1 MKRDGTGKFVS
12 NWNSE
17 TKQRVSVS
25 LTNRA
30 WRSLDKEAHR
40 RGISRSEVIERFA
53 RTLEGEQLFCAQE
66 TERKV
71 ATILESI
78 TDAFV
83 AFDRDWRYTYVNRA
97 AAKILHKTPEELL
110 GKHVWNEVFPE
121 LVGGIADRE
130 LHRAVAQQVPV
141 SWEEFGEPIQC
152 WLEANAYPSP
162 TGVAVYFRDVTDR
175 KQAEAERERLLHEL
189 EIERARFEAVL
200 RQMPAG
206 VMIADAASN
215 KLVLA
220 NEQTKQI
227 VGYGYEQLLELEDYA
242 PLIPSEIFHLD
253 GQLYSPNEYPLVRSL
268 KTGEVVTN
276 EEIEI
281 HRNDGSCIFINL
293 NSAPILDNQGQIVA
307 AVVVFQ
313 DVSERKRVEQALR
326 ESESQLRGLFDA
338 NLIGIIIGDF
348 QGNILEVNDAWLATL
363 GYTRE
368 EVLSPEVNFLEITP
382 PEFRHLDEQ
391 AMAQM
396 KQVGRHAPFE
406 KEYIRKDGTRVPVLI
421 GTAYLGGPNNLGV
434 GFLIDLTERKRLES
448 ALQQREQQF
457 KMVAENAPDIISR
470 IDAEFRHL
478 YVSPSVELATGIPS
492 EQFVGKTNAE
502 LGMPEDIYRVWH
514 DSLQQV
520 FETGS
525 EQTIE
530 FKFPTSYGSR
540 WYQSRIVPE
549 FASDGSVETVLG
561 ITRDVTDYKQV
572 EQALRESEERLRLA
586 LTAAQMVVWDMD
598 LQSNRVVCSANALD
612 VWGFHEGTGEEFV
625 ALIHPDDRQQVLQA
639 TAGAIGGE
647 QPYAPEYRVISPD
660 GVVRWLKSQGQVYLD
675 ETGRRV
681 RMIGVSVDITE
692 RKQIEAERD
701 RLLKREQAARLEAEN
716 ERQRLHDILM
726 QLPAMIGIVKGSD
739 LVYEF
744 ANPTYLEG
752 TGRTPEIIGKSIRDV
767 FPELEGQIYFDV
779 IERVYQTGETF
790 SVNESPTYWDRNG
803 DGVLE
808 EAFFHCIFAAW
819 RDAEGTIQGVLIYN
833 IEVTAQVRARQ
844 QIEQLLENLQQKEEI
859 QRFLIELNDAIRA
872 IQDPKEIMWKVVCAT
887 GQHFQVTRCTYGE
900 IDSTQ
905 EYVIVDRDYC
915 NGVISVVGSHHMD
928 SFGRELIAELKQGKT
943 IVVDDVDRDPR
954 TAGSGAATFDAIQT
968 KSLLCV
974 PLVKEGRFV
983 ALLVLHHVSGRHWT
997 EEDVV
1002 LMERIAQK
1010 TWLAVERARAE
1021 EKLRESEAHLQLAL
1035 KVGRMGTWDSDMQT
1049 DALLWS
1055 EGHFT
1060 VLGLQPNECE
1070 PSYEVWASR
1079 VHPDDLAQADAKY
1092 QQAIADHKEFHHE
1105 YRLRWSDG
1113 SIHWVEARGQFTYD
1127 SQGNP
1132 KHSIG
1137 VVIDITE
1144 RKQAEEALRQALQK
1158 LNFHVENSPMAV
1170 VEWDRDFRVIRWS
1183 AGAERILGWK
1193 AEEILG
1199 KSLTEI
1205 PFVFEED
1212 LEAVAEVCQRLVSGE
1227 EPHIFSYNRNYTKDR
1242 NVVHCEWYNSS
1253 LRDESGRMI
1262 SVLSLVLNVTERKQ
1276 AEQEREQ
1283 LLERERFARSEAEV
1297 AQDQLET
1304 IFETSPIGLALLD
1317 AQQRFIAIN
1326 EALAEINGL
1335 TREQHLGYSI
1345 PDLFGQS
1352 DPKLVEVFHQI
1363 YATGNPFI
1371 SPNFAVNVP
1380 GRSDRRPGY
1389 YNVYYLP
1396 TVNSNGQVEGIL
1408 VYVVDV
1414 TERVQLECAQRF
1426 LSEASA
1432 VLASSLDYQTTLE
1445 RVAQLTVPEL
1455 ADWCT
1460 VHMIEEDGAIEQIAV
1475 AHIDPAKL
1483 EWAYQIRDK
1492 YPLNPDDPRAAAYT
1506 LRTGQPDLVPE
1517 IPDELL
1523 VQAARDSEH
1532 LEILRQVGFRSVMTV
1547 PLRTQAR
1554 ILGVISF
1561 VSAESGR
1568 RYTSADLQL
1577 AEELARR
1584 ASLAIDNAQLYRLA
1598 QRDRAKAEAANR
1610 IKDEFLAVLSHELR
1624 SPLNP
1629 ILGWTKLLRTGRL
1642 NATKS
1647 EQALETIERNA
1658 KLQAQLIEDLLD
1670 VSRILQGKMTLN
1682 VAPVNLAAMIEAALE
1697 TVRLAAEAKHIQIQ
1711 TTFNPISGTV
1721 SGDTNRLQQVVWNLL
1736 SNAVKFTPSGGRIE
1750 VGLEQVGTYAQIQ
1763 VTDTGKGISP
1773 DFLPYV
1779 FDYFRQEDGTTT
1791 RKFGGLGLGLAIV
1804 RHFTELHG
1812 GTVEADS
1819 LGQNLGA
1826 TFTIRLPLNIVE
1838 PESSDDR
1845 TDPES
1850 ATDLAGIQVL
1860 VVDDDADMRELAAF
1874 TLMQSGAQVTTAASA
1889 AQALTLLNQSV
1900 PDLLLCDIGM
1910 PEMDGYA
1917 LIRQI
1922 RKRSP
1927 EQGGMIPAIALTA
1940 YAGEINQQQALAAG
1954 FGMHIS
1960 KPVEP
1965 EELVKAIARLLR
1977 SAS

>member
-17 TKQRVSVS
+17 TKQRVSLS
-25 LTNRA
+25 LTDTA
-30 WRSLDKEAHR
+30 WRSLDQEAHR

-53 RTLEGEQLFCAQE
+53 RTLESEQLFPAQE
-66 TERKV
+66 TEHKV

-97 AAKILHKTPEELL
+97 AAQILHKTPEELL
-110 GKHVWNEVFPE
+110 GKDVWNEVFPE
-121 LVGGIADRE
+121 LVGGIAYRE

-152 WLEANAYPSP
+152 WIEANAYPS
-162 TGVAVYFRDVTDR
+162 TAGVAIYFRDVSDR

-189 EIERARFEAVL
+189 EIERAKFEAVL

-206 VMIADAASN
+206 VMIADAVSG

-220 NEQTKQI
+220 NEQAKQI
-227 VGYGYEQLLELEDYA
+227 VGYGYEQSLEL
-242 PLIPSEIFHLD
+242 
-253 GQLYSPNEYPLVRSL
+253 NEYDPVVSYISLRSNGQPYAHEDMPLARSL

-276 EEIEI
+276 EGIEI
-281 HRNDGSCIFINL
+281 HRDDGSRVFINV

-307 AVVVFQ
+307 AVVIFQ
-313 DVSERKRVEQALR
+313 DVS
-326 ESESQLRGLFDA
+326 
-338 NLIGIIIGDF
+338 
-348 QGNILEVNDAWLATL
+348 
-363 GYTRE
+363 
-368 EVLSPEVNFLEITP
+368 
-382 PEFRHLDEQ
+382 
-391 AMAQM
+391 
-396 KQVGRHAPFE
+396 
-406 KEYIRKDGTRVPVLI
+406 
-421 GTAYLGGPNNLGV
+421 
-434 GFLIDLTERKRLES
+434 
-448 ALQQREQQF
+448 
-457 KMVAENAPDIISR
+457 
-470 IDAEFRHL
+470 
-478 YVSPSVELATGIPS
+478 
-492 EQFVGKTNAE
+492 
-502 LGMPEDIYRVWH
+502 
-514 DSLQQV
+514 
-520 FETGS
+520 
-525 EQTIE
+525 
-530 FKFPTSYGSR
+530 
-540 WYQSRIVPE
+540 
-549 FASDGSVETVLG
+549 
-561 ITRDVTDYKQV
+561 DYKQV
-572 EQALRESEERLRLA
+572 EQAFRESDERLQLA
-586 LTAAQMVVWDMD
+586 LTAAQTVVWDMD

-612 VWGFHEGTGEEFV
+612 FWGLYEGTGEEFV
-625 ALIHPDDRQQVLQA
+625 ALIHPDDRQQVIQA
-639 TAGAIGGE
+639 TAGAMAGE
-647 QPYAPEYRVISPD
+647 QPYTPEYRVICPD
-660 GVVRWLKSQGQVYLD
+660 GVVRWLNSQGQVYRD
-675 ETGRRV
+675 ETGRGV
-681 RMIGVSVDITE
+681 RMIGVSVDITQ
-692 RKQIEAERD
+692 RKQMEAERD
-701 RLLKREQAARLEAEN
+701 RLLDREQTARLEAES
-716 ERQRLHDILM
+716 ERQRLHEILM

-744 ANPTYLEG
+744 ANPTYLQVA
-752 TGRTPEIIGKSIRDV
+752 GRTPDIIGKSMRDV
-767 FPELEGQIYFDV
+767 FPELEGQIYFEALD
-779 IERVYQTGETF
+779 RVYRTGEPF
-790 SVNESPTYWDRNG
+790 IGNESPAYWDRNSN
-803 DGVLE
+803 GVLE
-808 EAFFHCIFAAW
+808 EGFFNCIFAPW
-819 RDAEGTIQGVLIYN
+819 RDAEETIQGVLVYN
-833 IEVTAQVRARQ
+833 MDVTAQVRARQ
-844 QIEQLLENLQQKEEI
+844 QIESLLAELQEKER
-859 QRFLIELNDAIRA
+859 QQQFLIELNDAIRA
-872 IQDPKEIMWKVVCAT
+872 IQDSKEIMWRVVRSA
-887 GQHFQVTRCTYGE
+887 GEHFNVTRCTYGE

-915 NGVISVVGSHHMD
+915 NGVISIVGSHHMD

-954 TAGSGAATFDAIQT
+954 TTGVGVAAFDAIQT
-968 KSLLCV
+968 KSLVCV

-983 ALLVLHHVSGRHWT
+983 ALLVLHHVAPRRWT

-1002 LMERIAQK
+1002 QMERIAQK
-1010 TWLAVERARAE
+1010 TWLAVERSRAE
-1021 EKLRESEAHLQLAL
+1021 EQLRESEAHLQLAL
-1035 KVGRMGTWDSDMQT
+1035 KVGRMGTWDWDMQT
-1049 DALLWS
+1049 EALLWS

-1070 PSYEVWASR
+1070 PSHEVWESR
-1079 VHPDDLAQADAKY
+1079 VHPDDLAEAKAKF
-1092 QQAIADHKEFHHE
+1092 QQAIAQKKEYHHE

-1113 SIHWVEARGQFTYD
+1113 SVHWVEARGKFTYD
-1127 SQGNP
+1127 VQGNP

-1137 VVIDITE
+1137 VVINITE

-1170 VEWDRDFRVIRWS
+1170 VEWNRDFQVIRWS

-1193 AEEILG
+1193 AEEMLG

-1212 LEAVAEVCQRLVSGE
+1212 LEAVAEVCQRLVYGE
-1227 EPHIFSYNRNYTKDR
+1227 EPHIFSYNRNYTEDR
-1242 NVVHCEWYNSS
+1242 NIVHCEWYNSS

-1262 SVLSLVLNVTERKQ
+1262 SVLSLVLDVTERKQ

-1283 LLERERFARSEAEV
+1283 LLERERLARSEAEA
-1297 AQDQLET
+1297 AQRQLET

-1317 AQQRFIAIN
+1317 EKQRFIAIN

-1345 PDLFGQS
+1345 PDLFGQF
-1352 DPKLVEVFHQI
+1352 DPQLVEVFHQI
-1363 YATGNPFI
+1363 YTTGNPFI

-1380 GRSDRRPGY
+1380 GRGDRRPGY

-1396 TVNSNGQVEGIL
+1396 TVNSNGQVEGVL

-1414 TERVQLECAQRF
+1414 TERVRLEHAQRF

-1460 VHMIEEDGAIEQIAV
+1460 VHMIEENGAIAQIAV

-1492 YPLNPDDPRAAAYT
+1492 YPINPDDPRGAALT
-1506 LRTGQPDLVPE
+1506 LRTGQPDIVPD

-1523 VQAARDSEH
+1523 VQAARDAEH

-1561 VSAESGR
+1561 IAAESER
-1568 RYTSADLQL
+1568 QYTPADLQL

-1584 ASLAIDNAQLYRLA
+1584 ASLAIDNAQLYRAA
-1598 QRDRAKAEAANR
+1598 QSDRAKAETANR

-1642 NATKS
+1642 DATKTQ
-1647 EQALETIERNA
+1647 QALETIERNA

-1682 VAPVNLAAMIEAALE
+1682 VAPVNLAGTIEAALE

-1711 TTFNPISGTV
+1711 TIFNPVSGTV
-1721 SGDTNRLQQVVWNLL
+1721 LGDTNRLQQVVWNLL

-1750 VGLEQVGTYAQIQ
+1750 VRLEQVGTYAQIQ
-1763 VTDTGKGISP
+1763 VKDTGKGISR

-1791 RKFGGLGLGLAIV
+1791 RQFGGLGLGLAIV

-1812 GTVEADS
+1812 GTVQADS

-1826 TFTIRLPLNIVE
+1826 TFTIRLPLNLVE
-1838 PESSDDR
+1838 PEPSSDR
-1845 TDPES
+1845 RHSES
-1850 ATDLAGIQVL
+1850 ATDLAGVRVL

-1874 TLMQSGAQVTTAASA
+1874 TLTQSGAEVTTAASGV
-1889 AQALTLLNQSV
+1889 QALTHLNQSV

-1922 RKRSP
+1922 RKWSP
-1927 EQGGMIPAIALTA
+1927 QQGGTIPAIALTA

-1965 EELVKAIARLLR
+1965 EELVQAIARLLR
-1977 SAS
+1977 R

>member
-1 MKRDGTGKFVS
+1 MKRDATGKFVS
-12 NWNSE
+12 HWNSE

-25 LTNRA
+25 LTNTA

-66 TERKV
+66 TEGKV

-83 AFDRDWRYTYVNRA
+83 AFDRDWRYTYVNQA
-97 AAKILHKTPEELL
+97 AAKILHKTPEELV

-121 LVGGIADRE
+121 LVGGIAYGE
-130 LHRAVAQQVPV
+130 LHRAVMEQVPV
-141 SWEEFGEPIQC
+141 SWEEFGEPVQR
-152 WLEANAYPSP
+152 WLEANAYPSAE
-162 TGVAVYFRDVTDR
+162 GVAVYFRDVTER

-206 VMIADAASN
+206 VMIADAASG

-227 VGYGYEQLLELEDYA
+227 VGYGYEQLLEIEDYA
-242 PLIPSEIFHLD
+242 PIVPSEIFHLD
-253 GQLYSPNEYPLVRSL
+253 GQLYSPHEYPLVRSL

-281 HRNDGSCIFINL
+281 HRNDGRCIFVNV

-326 ESESQLRGLFDA
+326 ENESQLRSLFDA

-348 QGNILEVNDAWLATL
+348 QGNILEVNEAWLATL

-368 EVLSPEVNFLEITP
+368 EVLSGEVNFLQITP

-391 AMAQM
+391 AMVQM

-406 KEYIRKDGTRVPVLI
+406 KEYIRKDGTRVPVLV
-421 GTAYLGGPNNLGV
+421 GTAYLGAPDDLGL
-434 GFLIDLTERKRLES
+434 GFVIDLTERKRLE
-448 ALQQREQQF
+448 LELWQREQQF
-457 KMVAENAPDIISR
+457 KMLAENAPDIISR
-470 IDAEFRHL
+470 SDAEFRHL

-492 EQFVGKTNAE
+492 EQFLGKTNAE
-502 LGMPEDIYRVWH
+502 LGMPEEMYRVWH

-520 FETGS
+520 FERGS

-530 FKFPTSYGSR
+530 FKFPTSYGIR

-549 FASDGSVETVLG
+549 FAPDGSVETVLG

-598 LQSNRVVCSANALD
+598 LQGNRVVCSANALD
-612 VWGFHEGTGEEFV
+612 VWGLYEGTGEEFF

-639 TAGAIGGE
+639 TVGAMAGE
-647 QPYAPEYRVISPD
+647 QPYAPEYRVMCPD
-660 GVVRWLKSQGQVYLD
+660 GVVRWLNSQGQVYRD
-675 ETGRRV
+675 ETGQGV

-701 RLLKREQAARLEAEN
+701 RLLKREQAARLEAET

-726 QLPAMIGIVKGSD
+726 QLPAMIAIVKGAD

-744 ANPTYLEG
+744 ANPTYLQG
-752 TGRTPEIIGKSIRDV
+752 TGRTPDLMGKSIRDV
-767 FPELEGQIYFDV
+767 FPEIEGQIYF
-779 IERVYQTGETF
+779 EAFEQVYRTGETF
-790 SVNESPTYWDRNG
+790 IREESPTYWDRNG

-833 IEVTAQVRARQ
+833 MDVTAQVRARQ
-844 QIEQLLENLQQKEEI
+844 QIEQLLKNLQQKEEI
-859 QRFLIELNDAIRA
+859 QQFLIELNDAIRA
-872 IQDPKEIMWKVVCAT
+872 IQDPKEIMWQVVCAT
-887 GQHFQVTRCTYGE
+887 GQHFQVTRCTYAE

-943 IVVDDVDRDPR
+943 IVVHDVDRDPR

-983 ALLVLHHVSGRHWT
+983 ALLVLHHVSVRHWT
-997 EEDVV
+997 DEDVV

-1010 TWLAVERARAE
+1010 TWLAVERSRTQE
-1021 EKLRESEAHLQLAL
+1021 ELRESEAHLQLAV
-1035 KVGRMGTWDSDMQT
+1035 KIGRMGTWGWDLLT
-1049 DALLWS
+1049 NALHWS

-1060 VLGLQPNECE
+1060 ILGLKPNECE
-1070 PSYEVWASR
+1070 PGYKVWASR
-1079 VHPDDLAQADAKY
+1079 VHPDDLAEAEAKF
-1092 QQAIADHKEFHHE
+1092 QQAIADKKEYHHE
-1105 YRLRWSDG
+1105 YRLRWPDG
-1113 SIHWVEARGQFTYD
+1113 SIHWVEARGQFIYD
-1127 SQGNP
+1127 SQEHP

-1137 VVIDITE
+1137 VVIDIT
-1144 RKQAEEALRQALQK
+1144 
-1158 LNFHVENSPMAV
+1158 H
-1170 VEWDRDFRVIRWS
+1170 
-1183 AGAERILGWK
+1183 
-1193 AEEILG
+1193 
-1199 KSLTEI
+1199 
-1205 PFVFEED
+1205 
-1212 LEAVAEVCQRLVSGE
+1212 
-1227 EPHIFSYNRNYTKDR
+1227 
-1242 NVVHCEWYNSS
+1242 
-1253 LRDESGRMI
+1253 
-1262 SVLSLVLNVTERKQ
+1262 RKQ

-1283 LLERERFARSEAEV
+1283 LLERERIARSEAEA
-1297 AQDQLET
+1297 AQHQLAT
-1304 IFETSPIGLALLD
+1304 IFNTSPIGLALLD

-1335 TREQHLGYSI
+1335 TREQHLGHSI
-1345 PDLFGQS
+1345 SQLFGQS

-1363 YATGNPFI
+1363 YTTGNPFI

-1396 TVNSNGQVEGIL
+1396 TVNSNAQVEGVL

-1414 TERVQLECAQRF
+1414 TERVRLELAQRF

-1483 EWAYQIRDK
+1483 ESAYQIRDK

-1506 LRTGQPDLVPE
+1506 LRTGQPDLVSE

-1532 LEILRQVGFRSVMTV
+1532 LEILRQVGFQSVMTV

-1568 RYTSADLQL
+1568 QYTPTDLEL
-1577 AEELARR
+1577 AEELAHR
-1584 ASLAIDNAQLYRLA
+1584 ASLAIDNARLYRVA

-1642 NATKS
+1642 DGTKTQ
-1647 EQALETIERNA
+1647 QALETIERNA

-1670 VSRILQGKMTLN
+1670 VSRILQGKITLN
-1682 VAPVNLAAMIEAALE
+1682 VAPVNLAAMIEAARE
-1697 TVRLAAEAKHIQIQ
+1697 TVRLAAEAKHIQLQ

-1736 SNAVKFTPSGGRIE
+1736 SNAVKFTPTGGRVE
-1750 VGLEQVGTYAQIQ
+1750 VQLEQVDMYAQIQ
-1763 VTDTGKGISP
+1763 VKDTGKGIRR
-1773 DFLPYV
+1773 DFLPHV
-1779 FDYFRQEDGTTT
+1779 FDYFRQEDGTIT
-1791 RKFGGLGLGLAIV
+1791 RQFGGLGLGLAIV

-1812 GTVEADS
+1812 GTVQADS

-1838 PESSDDR
+1838 PEPSSDDR
-1845 TDPES
+1845 HPES
-1850 ATDLAGIQVL
+1850 AADLAGVQVL

-1874 TLMQSGAQVTTAASA
+1874 TLMQSGAQVATAASA

-1922 RKRSP
+1922 RKWSP
-1927 EQGGMIPAIALTA
+1927 QQGGTIPAIALTA

-1954 FGMHIS
+1954 FQMHVS

-1977 SAS
+1977 H

>member
-1 MKRDGTGKFVS
+1 MKRDATGKFLS

-17 TKQRVSVS
+17 MKQRVSVS
-25 LTNRA
+25 LTNTA

-53 RTLEGEQLFCAQE
+53 RSLESEELFCVPE
-66 TERKV
+66 TEGKV

-121 LVGGIADRE
+121 LVGGIAYRE
-130 LHRAVAQQVPV
+130 LHRAAIEQVPV
-141 SWEEFGEPIQC
+141 SWEEFGEPVQR
-152 WLEANAYPSP
+152 WLEANAYPSAE
-162 TGVAVYFRDVTDR
+162 GVAVYFRDVSDR

-189 EIERARFEAVL
+189 EIERAQFEAVL

-206 VMIADAASN
+206 VMIADAASG

-227 VGYGYEQLLELEDYA
+227 VGYGYEQLLAVEDYA
-242 PLIPSEIFHLD
+242 PLIPNEIFHLD
-253 GQLYSPNEYPLVRSL
+253 GQLYSPHEYPLVRSL

-281 HRNDGSCIFINL
+281 HRNDGSRIFINV
-293 NSAPILDNQGQIVA
+293 NSAPILDNQGQVVA

-313 DVSERKRVEQALR
+313 DVSDRKLVDQALR
-326 ESESQLRGLFDA
+326 ESESRLRGLFDA
-338 NLIGIIIGDF
+338 NLIGIIIGNF

-368 EVLSPEVNFLEITP
+368 EVLLGEVNFLEITP
-382 PEFRHLDEQ
+382 PEFRHLDQQ

-406 KEYIRKDGTRVPVLI
+406 KEYIRKDGSRVPVLI
-421 GTAYLGGPNNLGV
+421 GTAYLEGSNDLGV
-434 GFLIDLTERKRLES
+434 GFSIDLTERKRLE
-448 ALQQREQQF
+448 LELLQREEQF
-457 KMVAENAPDIISR
+457 KMVAENAPDIITR
-470 IDAEFRHL
+470 IDSEFRHL
-478 YVSPSVELATGIPS
+478 YVSPSVEKATGIPADR
-492 EQFVGKTNAE
+492 FIGKTNAE
-502 LGMPEDIYRVWH
+502 LGMPEDNYRVWQE
-514 DSLQQV
+514 SLQLV

-525 EQTIE
+525 EQAIE
-530 FKFPTSYGSR
+530 FKFPTSYGIR
-540 WYQSRIVPE
+540 WYQSHIVPE
-549 FASDGSVETVLG
+549 FAPDGSVETVLG

-586 LTAAQMVVWDMD
+586 LTAAQMFVWDMD
-598 LQSNRVVCSANALD
+598 LQSNRVLCSANALE
-612 VWGFHEGTGEEFV
+612 VWGLDEGTGEEFV

-639 TAGAIGGE
+639 TVGALAGE
-647 QPYAPEYRVISPD
+647 QPYAPEYRVICPD
-660 GVVRWLKSQGQVYLD
+660 GVVRWLNSQGQVYRD
-675 ETGRRV
+675 ETGQGV

-692 RKQIEAERD
+692 RKLIEAERD
-701 RLLKREQAARLEAEN
+701 RLLKREQTARLEAET
-716 ERQRLHDILM
+716 ERKRLHDILM
-726 QLPAMIGIVKGSD
+726 QLPAMIAIVKGAD

-744 ANPTYLEG
+744 ANPSYLQG
-752 TGRTPEIIGKSIRDV
+752 TGRTPGIIGKSIRDV
-767 FPELEGQIYFDV
+767 FPEIEGQIYF
-779 IERVYQTGETF
+779 EAFEQVYRTGETF
-790 SVNESPTYWDRNG
+790 IREESPTYWDRNG

-844 QIEQLLENLQQKEEI
+844 QIEELLAELQHKER
-859 QRFLIELNDAIRA
+859 QQQFLIELNEAIRA
-872 IQDPKEIMWKVVCAT
+872 IQDPKEIMWQVVCST
-887 GQHFQVTRCTYGE
+887 GQQFQVTRCTYGE
-900 IDSTQ
+900 IDPTQ

-915 NGVISVVGSHHMD
+915 NGVVSVVGRHHLD
-928 SFGRELIAELKQGKT
+928 SFGPKLIAELKQGKT

-983 ALLVLHHVSGRHWT
+983 ALLVLHHVSVRQWT
-997 EEDVV
+997 EEEVV

-1010 TWLAVERARAE
+1010 TWLAVERSRAE
-1021 EKLRESEAHLQLAL
+1021 EQLRESEAHLQLAV
-1035 KVGRMGTWDSDMQT
+1035 KIGRMGTWDWDMQT
-1049 DALLWS
+1049 NALHWS

-1060 VLGLQPNECE
+1060 ILGLKPNECE
-1070 PSYEVWASR
+1070 PAYKVWESR
-1079 VHPDDLAQADAKY
+1079 VHPDDLAEAEAKL
-1092 QQAIADHKEFHHE
+1092 QQGIADKKEYHHE

-1127 SQGNP
+1127 ALEHP

-1137 VVIDITE
+1137 VVIDIT
-1144 RKQAEEALRQALQK
+1144 Q
-1158 LNFHVENSPMAV
+1158 
-1170 VEWDRDFRVIRWS
+1170 
-1183 AGAERILGWK
+1183 
-1193 AEEILG
+1193 
-1199 KSLTEI
+1199 
-1205 PFVFEED
+1205 
-1212 LEAVAEVCQRLVSGE
+1212 
-1227 EPHIFSYNRNYTKDR
+1227 
-1242 NVVHCEWYNSS
+1242 
-1253 LRDESGRMI
+1253 
-1262 SVLSLVLNVTERKQ
+1262 RKQ

-1283 LLERERFARSEAEV
+1283 LLDRERIARSEAEA
-1297 AQDQLET
+1297 AQHQLAT
-1304 IFETSPIGLALLD
+1304 IFNTSPIGLALLD

-1335 TREQHLGYSI
+1335 TREQQLGHSI
-1345 PDLFGQS
+1345 SELFGQS

-1363 YATGNPFI
+1363 YTTGNPFI

-1396 TVNSNGQVEGIL
+1396 TVNSNAQVEGVL

-1414 TERVQLECAQRF
+1414 TERMQLELAQRF

-1460 VHMIEEDGAIEQIAV
+1460 VHIIEEDGSIEQIAV

-1483 EWAYQIRDK
+1483 QWAHQIRDK
-1492 YPLNPDDPRAAAYT
+1492 YPMNPDDPRGAAFT

-1523 VQAARDSEH
+1523 VQAARDPEH
-1532 LEILRQVGFRSVMTV
+1532 LEILRQVGFSSVMTV

-1561 VSAESGR
+1561 ICAESGR
-1568 RYTSADLQL
+1568 RYTSADVQL

-1584 ASLAIDNAQLYRLA
+1584 ASLAIDNAQLYRQA
-1598 QRDRAKAEAANR
+1598 QRDRVKAEAANR

-1629 ILGWTKLLRTGRL
+1629 ILGWTKLLRGGRL
-1642 NATKS
+1642 DATKTQ
-1647 EQALETIERNA
+1647 QALETIERNA

-1721 SGDTNRLQQVVWNLL
+1721 SGDSNRLQQVVWNLL
-1736 SNAVKFTPSGGRIE
+1736 SNAVKFTPTGGRID
-1750 VGLEQVGTYAQIQ
+1750 VQLEQVGMYAQIQ
-1763 VTDTGKGISP
+1763 VKDTGKGIKR
-1773 DFLPYV
+1773 DFLPHV
-1779 FDYFRQEDGTTT
+1779 FDYFRQEDGTIT
-1791 RKFGGLGLGLAIV
+1791 RQFGGLGLGLAIV

-1812 GTVEADS
+1812 GTVQADS

-1838 PESSDDR
+1838 PEPSSDDR
-1845 TDPES
+1845 HSES
-1850 ATDLAGIQVL
+1850 AADLAGVRVL

-1874 TLMQSGAQVTTAASA
+1874 TLMQSGAQVATAASGV
-1889 AQALTLLNQSV
+1889 QALALLNQSV

-1922 RKRSP
+1922 RKWSP
-1927 EQGGMIPAIALTA
+1927 QQGGTIPAIALTA

-1954 FGMHIS
+1954 FQIHIS

-1977 SAS
+1977 H

>member
-1 MKRDGTGKFVS
+1 MKRDATGKFVS

-17 TKQRVSVS
+17 MKQRVSVS
-25 LTNRA
+25 LTNTA

-53 RTLEGEQLFCAQE
+53 RTLEGEQLFAAQE

-83 AFDRDWRYTYVNRA
+83 AFDRNWRYTYVNRA
-97 AAKILHKTPEELL
+97 AAKLLNKTPEELL
-110 GKHVWNEVFPE
+110 GKHVWNQVFPE
-121 LVGGIADRE
+121 LVGGIAYRE

-141 SWEEFGEPIQC
+141 SWEEFGEPIQY
-152 WLEANAYPSP
+152 WIEANAYPSIA
-162 TGVAVYFRDVTDR
+162 GVAVYFRDVTDR

-206 VMIADAASN
+206 VMIADAASG
-215 KLVLA
+215 KLALA
-220 NEQTKQI
+220 NEQTKQLL
-227 VGYGYEQLLELEDYA
+227 GYRYEQLLELEEYA
-242 PLIPSEIFHLD
+242 LIIPCEFFRLD
-253 GQLYSPNEYPLVRSL
+253 GQLYAPHEYPLVRSL

-281 HRNDGSCIFINL
+281 HRNDGSRIFINV

-307 AVVVFQ
+307 AVVIFQ
-313 DVSERKRVEQALR
+313 DVSERKLVEQALR
-326 ESESQLRGLFDA
+326 DRESRLRGLFDA

-368 EVLSPEVNFLEITP
+368 EVLSGEVNFIEITP
-382 PEFRHLDEQ
+382 PEFRHLDQQ

-396 KQVGRHAPFE
+396 KQVGHHAPFE
-406 KEYIRKDGTRVPVLI
+406 KEYIRKDGSRIPVLI
-421 GTAYLGGPNNLGV
+421 GTAYLGEPNDLGI
-434 GFLIDLTERKRLES
+434 GFSIDLTERKRLES
-448 ALQQREQQF
+448 ELQQREQQF

-470 IDAEFRHL
+470 FDAEFRHI
-478 YVSPSVELATGIPS
+478 YVSPSIERATGIPS
-492 EQFVGKTNAE
+492 EQFVGKTNVE
-502 LGMPEDIYRVWH
+502 LGMPEDLYRFWH
-514 DSLQQV
+514 DSLGQV
-520 FETGS
+520 FVTGQ
-525 EQTIE
+525 EHTIE
-530 FKFPTSYGSR
+530 FRFPSQNGIR
-540 WYQSRIVPE
+540 WYQARIVPE
-549 FASDGSVETVLG
+549 FASDDSVETVLS
-561 ITRDVTDYKQV
+561 IARDVTDYKQV

-586 LTAAQMVVWDMD
+586 LAATQMVVWDMD
-598 LQSNRVVCSANALD
+598 LPTDRVVCSPNALE
-612 VWGFHEGTGEEFV
+612 VWGLQEGTGEDFF
-625 ALIHPDDRQQVLQA
+625 ALVHPDDRQRVIQA
-639 TAGAIGGE
+639 AQRANAVE
-647 QPYAPEYRVISPD
+647 QSYVQEYRVISPD
-660 GVVRWLKSQGQVYLD
+660 GVVRWLNSQGQVYQD
-675 ETGRRV
+675 ATGRGV

-701 RLLKREQAARLEAEN
+701 RLLKREQSARLEAET
-716 ERQRLHDILM
+716 ERKRLHDILM
-726 QLPAMIGIVKGSD
+726 QIPAMIGIVKGAN

-767 FPELEGQIYFDV
+767 FPEIEGQIYFEALD
-779 IERVYQTGETF
+779 RVYRTGETF
-790 SVNESPTYWDRNG
+790 IVNESPTYWDRNG

-808 EAFFHCIFAAW
+808 EAFFHCILAAW
-819 RDAEGTIQGVLIYN
+819 RDAEEIIQGVLIYN

-859 QRFLIELNDAIRA
+859 QQFLIELNEEIRA
-872 IQDPKEIMWKVVCAT
+872 IQDPQEIMWQVVCAT
-887 GQHFQVTRCTYGE
+887 GQHFSVTRCTYGE
-900 IDSTQ
+900 IDPTQ

-915 NGVISVVGSHHMD
+915 NGVISVVGRHHLD
-928 SFGRELIAELKQGKT
+928 SFGPELIAELKQGRT
-943 IVVDDVDRDPR
+943 IVVDDVDRDLR
-954 TAGSGAATFDAIQT
+954 TAGAGAATFDAIQT

-974 PLVKEGRFV
+974 PLVKEGKFV
-983 ALLVLHHVSGRHWT
+983 ALFVLHHVSVRRWT
-997 EEDVV
+997 EEDVAV
-1002 LMERIAQK
+1002 MERIAEK

-1021 EKLRESEAHLQLAL
+1021 KEFRESEARLQLAL
-1035 KVGRMGTWDSDMQT
+1035 KIGRMGTWDWDMQT
-1049 DALLWS
+1049 DALQWS
-1055 EGHFT
+1055 KGHFT
-1060 VLGLQPNECE
+1060 VLGLQPYECE
-1070 PSYEVWASR
+1070 PSYEVWANR
-1079 VHPDDLAQADAKY
+1079 VHPHDLAEAEATF
-1092 QQAIADHKEFHHE
+1092 QQAIADKKEYHHE
-1105 YRLRWSDG
+1105 YRLRWLDG
-1113 SIHWVEARGQFTYD
+1113 SIHWVEVRGKFTCD
-1127 SQGNP
+1127 FQGNP

-1144 RKQAEEALRQALQK
+1144 RKQAE
-1158 LNFHVENSPMAV
+1158 
-1170 VEWDRDFRVIRWS
+1170 
-1183 AGAERILGWK
+1183 
-1193 AEEILG
+1193 
-1199 KSLTEI
+1199 
-1205 PFVFEED
+1205 
-1212 LEAVAEVCQRLVSGE
+1212 
-1227 EPHIFSYNRNYTKDR
+1227 
-1242 NVVHCEWYNSS
+1242 
-1253 LRDESGRMI
+1253 
-1262 SVLSLVLNVTERKQ
+1262 
-1276 AEQEREQ
+1276 QEREQ
-1283 LLERERFARSEAEV
+1283 LLERERLARSEAEA
-1297 AQDQLET
+1297 AQRQLAT
-1304 IFETSPIGLALLD
+1304 IFDTSPVGLALLD
-1317 AQQRFIAIN
+1317 AEQRFIAIN

-1335 TREQHLGYSI
+1335 TREQHLGYSV
-1345 PDLFGQS
+1345 PELF
-1352 DPKLVEVFHQI
+1352 DRVDRKLVEVFDRI

-1396 TVNSNGQVEGIL
+1396 TVNSNGQVEGVL

-1414 TERVQLECAQRF
+1414 TERVQLERAQRY

-1483 EWAYQIRDK
+1483 EWAYQMRDK
-1492 YPLNPDDPRAAAYT
+1492 YPLNPDDPRGGAFT
-1506 LRTGQPDLVPE
+1506 LRTGQSDLLPH

-1561 VSAESGR
+1561 ISAESGR

-1629 ILGWTKLLRTGRL
+1629 ILGWTKLLRGGRL
-1642 NATKS
+1642 DATKTQ
-1647 EQALETIERNA
+1647 QALETIERNA

-1682 VAPVNLAAMIEAALE
+1682 VASVNLAAMIEAALE
-1697 TVRLAAEAKHIQIQ
+1697 TVRLAAEAKQIQIQ

-1736 SNAVKFTPSGGRIE
+1736 SNAVKFTPTGGRIE
-1750 VGLEQVGTYAQIQ
+1750 VQLEQVGMYAQIQ
-1763 VTDTGKGISP
+1763 VKDTGKGIKR
-1773 DFLPYV
+1773 DFLPHV
-1779 FDYFRQEDGTTT
+1779 FDYFRQEDGTIT
-1791 RKFGGLGLGLAIV
+1791 RHFGGLGLGLAIV
-1804 RHFTELHG
+1804 RHLTELHG
-1812 GTVEADS
+1812 GTVQADS
-1819 LGQNLGA
+1819 LGLNLGA

-1838 PESSDDR
+1838 PEPSSDDR
-1845 TDPES
+1845 HPES
-1850 ATDLAGIQVL
+1850 ATDLAGVRVL
-1860 VVDDDADMRELAAF
+1860 VVDDDTDMRELAAF
-1874 TLMQSGAQVTTAASA
+1874 TLMQSGAQVTTAASGT
-1889 AQALTLLNQSV
+1889 QALTLLNQSI

-1910 PEMDGYA
+1910 PELDGYA

-1922 RKRSP
+1922 RKWSP
-1927 EQGGMIPAIALTA
+1927 QQGGTIPAIALTA

-1954 FGMHIS
+1954 FQRHIS

-1965 EELVKAIARLLR
+1965 DELVEAIARLLR
-1977 SAS
+1977 H

>member
-1 MKRDGTGKFVS
+1 MKRDATGKFVS
-12 NWNSE
+12 NWKSE

-25 LTNRA
+25 LTNTA
-30 WRSLDKEAHR
+30 WRSLDKEAHK

-53 RTLEGEQLFCAQE
+53 RTLEGEQLFSAQE
-66 TERKV
+66 TEGKV

-83 AFDRDWRYTYVNRA
+83 AFDRDWRYTYVNQA
-97 AAKILHKTPEELL
+97 AVKILHKTPQELL

-121 LVGGIADRE
+121 LVGGLAYQE
-130 LHRAVAQQVPV
+130 LHRAVAEQAPV
-141 SWEEFGEPIQC
+141 SWEEFGKPVQR
-152 WLEANAYPSP
+152 WLEANAYPS
-162 TGVAVYFRDVTDR
+162 TAGVAVYFRDVT
-175 KQAEAERERLLHEL
+175 
-189 EIERARFEAVL
+189 
-200 RQMPAG
+200 
-206 VMIADAASN
+206 
-215 KLVLA
+215 
-220 NEQTKQI
+220 
-227 VGYGYEQLLELEDYA
+227 
-242 PLIPSEIFHLD
+242 
-253 GQLYSPNEYPLVRSL
+253 
-268 KTGEVVTN
+268 
-276 EEIEI
+276 
-281 HRNDGSCIFINL
+281 
-293 NSAPILDNQGQIVA
+293 
-307 AVVVFQ
+307 
-313 DVSERKRVEQALR
+313 
-326 ESESQLRGLFDA
+326 
-338 NLIGIIIGDF
+338 
-348 QGNILEVNDAWLATL
+348 
-363 GYTRE
+363 
-368 EVLSPEVNFLEITP
+368 
-382 PEFRHLDEQ
+382 
-391 AMAQM
+391 
-396 KQVGRHAPFE
+396 
-406 KEYIRKDGTRVPVLI
+406 
-421 GTAYLGGPNNLGV
+421 
-434 GFLIDLTERKRLES
+434 ERKRLE
-448 ALQQREQQF
+448 LELRQREQQF
-457 KMVAENAPDIISR
+457 KRVAENAPDIISR
-470 IDAEFRHL
+470 IDAEFRHI

-492 EQFVGKTNAE
+492 EQFIGKTNVD
-502 LGMPEDIYRVWH
+502 LGMPEDLSRFWH
-514 DSLQQV
+514 DSLRQV
-520 FETGS
+520 FATGQ

-530 FKFPTSYGSR
+530 FKFPSLNSIR
-540 WYQSRIVPE
+540 WYQARIVPE
-549 FASDGSVETVLG
+549 FASDDSVASVLS
-561 ITRDVTDYKQV
+561 IARDVTDYKQV

-586 LTAAQMVVWDMD
+586 LRAAQMVVWDVD
-598 LQSNRVVCSANALD
+598 LKTNRVVCSANALD
-612 VWGFHEGTGEEFV
+612 VWGLQEGTGEDFF
-625 ALIHPDDRQQVLQA
+625 ALIHPDDRQQVIQA
-639 TAGAIGGE
+639 AAGAMAGE
-647 QPYAPEYRVISPD
+647 QPYAQEVRVMSSD
-660 GVVRWLKSQGQVYLD
+660 GVVRWINSQGRVYLD
-675 ETGRRV
+675 ETGQGV
-681 RMIGVSVDITE
+681 RMIGVSVDTTE
-692 RKQIEAERD
+692 RKQMEAERD
-701 RLLKREQAARLEAEN
+701 RLLKREQTARLEAEN

-726 QLPAMIGIVKGSD
+726 QLPAMIAIVKSAD

-744 ANPTYLEG
+744 ANPTYLQG
-752 TGRTPEIIGKSIRDV
+752 TGRTPGIIGKSIRQV
-767 FPELEGQIYFDV
+767 FPEIEGQIYF
-779 IERVYQTGETF
+779 EAFEQVYRTGETF
-790 SVNESPTYWDRNG
+790 IREESPTYWDRNG

-844 QIEQLLENLQQKEEI
+844 QIESLLADLQEKER
-859 QRFLIELNDAIRA
+859 QQQFLIELNDAIRA
-872 IQDPKEIMWKVVCAT
+872 IQDSKEIMWRVVSSA
-887 GQHFQVTRCTYGE
+887 GEHFNVTRCTYGE

-915 NGVISVVGSHHMD
+915 NGVISVVGRHHLD
-928 SFGRELIAELKQGKT
+928 SFGPKLIAQLKQGRT
-943 IVVDDVDRDPR
+943 IVVDNVDTDPR
-954 TAGSGAATFDAIQT
+954 TAGSGAATFNAIQT

-983 ALLVLHHVSGRHWT
+983 ALLVLHHVSVRHWT
-997 EEDVV
+997 EEDRV

-1010 TWLAVERARAE
+1010 TWLAVERSRAE
-1021 EKLRESEAHLQLAL
+1021 EKLRESEAHLQLAV
-1035 KVGRMGTWDSDMQT
+1035 KIGRMGTWEWDMQT

-1060 VLGLQPNECE
+1060 ILGLQPNECE
-1070 PSYEVWASR
+1070 PSYEVWANR
-1079 VHPDDLAQADAKY
+1079 VHPNDLAEVEAKV
-1092 QQAIADHKEFHHE
+1092 QRAIAEKKEYHHE

-1113 SIHWVEARGQFTYD
+1113 SIHWVEARGEFTYD

-1137 VVIDITE
+1137 VVINITE

-1170 VEWDRDFRVIRWS
+1170 VEWNRDFRVIRWS
-1183 AGAERILGWK
+1183 VGAERILGWK

-1199 KSLTEI
+1199 KCLTEI

-1212 LEAVAEVCQRLVSGE
+1212 LEAVTEVCQRLVYGE
-1227 EPHIFSYNRNYTKDR
+1227 EPHIFSYNRNYTNDR
-1242 NVVHCEWYNSS
+1242 NIVHCEWYNSS

-1262 SVLSLVLNVTERKQ
+1262 SVLSLVLDVTERKY

-1283 LLERERFARSEAEV
+1283 LLERERISRSQAEA
-1297 AQDQLET
+1297 AQRQLAT
-1304 IFETSPIGLALLD
+1304 IFDTSPVGLALLD

-1345 PDLFGQS
+1345 PELFGQS
-1352 DPKLVEVFHQI
+1352 DPQLVEVFDGI
-1363 YATGNPFI
+1363 YNTGNPFT

-1396 TVNSNGQVEGIL
+1396 TVNSNGQVEGVL

-1414 TERVQLECAQRF
+1414 TERVQLERAQRF

-1445 RVAQLTVPEL
+1445 QVAQLTVPEL

-1460 VHMIEEDGAIEQIAV
+1460 VHIIEEDGAIEQIAV

-1483 EWAYQIRDK
+1483 EWAYQIREK
-1492 YPLNPDDPRAAAYT
+1492 YPLNPEDARGAAYT
-1506 LRTGQPDLVPE
+1506 LRTGKSDFVPD

-1523 VQAARDSEH
+1523 VKAARDSEH
-1532 LEILRQVGFRSVMTV
+1532 LEMLRQVGFSSVMTV

-1561 VSAESGR
+1561 ISAESGR
-1568 RYTSADLQL
+1568 RYTSANLQL

-1598 QRDRAKAEAANR
+1598 QRDRAKAEATNR

-1642 NATKS
+1642 DTTKTQ
-1647 EQALETIERNA
+1647 QALETIERNA

-1682 VAPVNLAAMIEAALE
+1682 VAPVNLAAMIEAARE

-1721 SGDTNRLQQVVWNLL
+1721 SGDSNRLQQVVWNLL
-1736 SNAVKFTPSGGRIE
+1736 SNAVKFTPTGGRID
-1750 VGLEQVGTYAQIQ
+1750 VQLEQVGMYAQIQ
-1763 VTDTGKGISP
+1763 VKDTGKGIKRE
-1773 DFLPYV
+1773 FLPHV
-1779 FDYFRQEDGTTT
+1779 FDYFRQEDGTIT
-1791 RKFGGLGLGLAIV
+1791 RQFGGLGLGLAIV

-1812 GTVEADS
+1812 GTVQADS

-1838 PESSDDR
+1838 PEPSSDDR
-1845 TDPES
+1845 DPES
-1850 ATDLAGIQVL
+1850 AADLAGIQVL

-1874 TLMQSGAQVTTAASA
+1874 TLMQSGAQVATAASGT
-1889 AQALTLLNQSV
+1889 QALTFLNQSL

-1922 RKRSP
+1922 RKWSP
-1927 EQGGMIPAIALTA
+1927 EQGGTIPAIALTA

-1954 FGMHIS
+1954 FQMHIS

-1965 EELVKAIARLLR
+1965 DELVKAIARLLR
-1977 SAS
+1977 Q

>member
-1 MKRDGTGKFVS
+1 MKRDATGKFLS

-17 TKQRVSVS
+17 TKERVSVS
-25 LTNRA
+25 LTNTA

-53 RTLEGEQLFCAQE
+53 RTLEGEQLFPAQE
-66 TERKV
+66 TEGKV
-71 ATILESI
+71 AIILESI

-83 AFDRDWRYTYVNRA
+83 AFDRDWRYTYVNGA
-97 AAKILHKTPEELL
+97 AAQILHKTPEDLL

-121 LVGGIADRE
+121 LVGAIPYRE
-130 LHRAVAQQVPV
+130 LHRAMTEQVPV
-141 SWEEFGEPIQC
+141 AWEEFGESVQRWI
-152 WLEANAYPSP
+152 EAKAYPS
-162 TGVAVYFRDVTDR
+162 TAGVAVYFRDITER

-206 VMIADAASN
+206 VIIADAASG

-220 NEQTKQI
+220 NEQTKQV
-227 VGYGYEQLLELEDYA
+227 VGYDYEQSLEIEEYA
-242 PLIPSEIFHLD
+242 PIAPFEAFGSD
-253 GQLYSPNEYPLVRSL
+253 GQLYAPHEYPLARSL

-276 EEIEI
+276 EEMEI
-281 HRNDGSCIFINL
+281 HQDDGSRVFINI
-293 NSAPILDNQGQIVA
+293 NSAPILNSQGEIVA
-307 AVVVFQ
+307 AVVIFQ
-313 DVSERKRVEQALR
+313 
-326 ESESQLRGLFDA
+326 
-338 NLIGIIIGDF
+338 
-348 QGNILEVNDAWLATL
+348 
-363 GYTRE
+363 
-368 EVLSPEVNFLEITP
+368 
-382 PEFRHLDEQ
+382 
-391 AMAQM
+391 
-396 KQVGRHAPFE
+396 
-406 KEYIRKDGTRVPVLI
+406 
-421 GTAYLGGPNNLGV
+421 
-434 GFLIDLTERKRLES
+434 
-448 ALQQREQQF
+448 
-457 KMVAENAPDIISR
+457 
-470 IDAEFRHL
+470 
-478 YVSPSVELATGIPS
+478 
-492 EQFVGKTNAE
+492 
-502 LGMPEDIYRVWH
+502 
-514 DSLQQV
+514 
-520 FETGS
+520 
-525 EQTIE
+525 
-530 FKFPTSYGSR
+530 
-540 WYQSRIVPE
+540 
-549 FASDGSVETVLG
+549 
-561 ITRDVTDYKQV
+561 DVTDYKQV

-598 LQSNRVVCSANALD
+598 LPTNQVVCSANALD

-639 TAGAIGGE
+639 TVGAMAGE
-647 QPYAPEYRVISPD
+647 QPYAPEYRVICPD
-660 GVVRWLKSQGQVYLD
+660 GVVRWLNSQGQVYRD
-675 ETGRRV
+675 ETGQGV

-701 RLLKREQAARLEAEN
+701 RLLKREQTARLEAES
-716 ERQRLHDILM
+716 ERKRLYEILM
-726 QLPAMIGIVKGSD
+726 QLPVMIGILKSPD

-744 ANPTYLEG
+744 ANPTYLQG
-752 TGRTPEIIGKSIRDV
+752 TGRTPNIIGQPMRQV
-767 FPELEGQIYFDV
+767 FPEVEGQIYFDV
-779 IERVYQTGETF
+779 LEQVYRTGETF
-790 SVNESPTYWDRNG
+790 IREESPTYLDRNG

-808 EAFFHCIFAAW
+808 EAFFNCIFPAW

-833 IEVTAQVRARQ
+833 MDVTAQVRARQ
-844 QIEQLLENLQQKEEI
+844 QIEALLAELQHKER
-859 QRFLIELNDAIRA
+859 QQQFLIELNDAIRA
-872 IQDPKEIMWKVVCAT
+872 IQDSKEIMWRVVSSA

-915 NGVISVVGSHHMD
+915 NGVISIVGRHHLD
-928 SFGRELIAELKQGKT
+928 SFGPELIAELKQGKT

-983 ALLVLHHVSGRHWT
+983 ALLVLHHVSVRHWT
-997 EEDVV
+997 EEDRV
-1002 LMERIAQK
+1002 LMERIAEK
-1010 TWLAVERARAE
+1010 TWLAVERERAE
-1021 EKLRESEAHLQLAL
+1021 EELRESEAHLQLA
-1035 KVGRMGTWDSDMQT
+1035 VRIGRMGTWDWDMQT

-1060 VLGLQPNECE
+1060 ILGLQPNECE
-1070 PSYEVWASR
+1070 PTYEVWANR
-1079 VHPDDLAQADAKY
+1079 VHPNDLAEVEAKV
-1092 QQAIADHKEFHHE
+1092 QRAIAEKKEYHHE
-1105 YRLRWSDG
+1105 YRLCWSDG
-1113 SIHWVEARGQFTYD
+1113 SIHWVEARKEFTYD

-1170 VEWDRDFRVIRWS
+1170 VEWNRDFQIIRWS

-1212 LEAVAEVCQRLVSGE
+1212 LESVTEVCQRLVYGD
-1227 EPHIFSYNRNYTKDR
+1227 EPHIFSYNRNYTNDR
-1242 NVVHCEWYNSS
+1242 NIVHCEWYNSS

-1262 SVLSLVLNVTERKQ
+1262 SVLSLVLDVTERKY

-1283 LLERERFARSEAEV
+1283 LLERERISRSQAEA
-1297 AQDQLET
+1297 AQRQLAT
-1304 IFETSPIGLALLD
+1304 IFDTSPVGLALLD

-1345 PDLFGQS
+1345 PELFGQS
-1352 DPKLVEVFHQI
+1352 DPQLVEVFDQI
-1363 YATGNPFI
+1363 YTTGNPFT
-1371 SPNFAVNVP
+1371 SPNLAVNVP

-1396 TVNSNGQVEGIL
+1396 TVNFNSQVEGVL

-1414 TERVQLECAQRF
+1414 TERMQLELAQRF

-1445 RVAQLTVPEL
+1445 QVAQLTVPEL

-1460 VHMIEEDGAIEQIAV
+1460 VHIIEEDGAIEQIAV
-1475 AHIDPAKL
+1475 AHINPAKL
-1483 EWAYQIRDK
+1483 EWAYQMRDK
-1492 YPLNPDDPRAAAYT
+1492 YPLNPDDPRGAALT
-1506 LRTGQPDLVPE
+1506 LRTGESDLVPE

-1523 VQAARDSEH
+1523 VQAARDPEH
-1532 LEILRQVGFRSVMTV
+1532 LEILRQVGFKSVMTV

-1554 ILGVISF
+1554 ILGAISF
-1561 VSAESGR
+1561 ISAESGR

-1642 NATKS
+1642 DTTKTQ
-1647 EQALETIERNA
+1647 QALETIERNA

-1682 VAPVNLAAMIEAALE
+1682 VAPVNLAAMIEAARE

-1721 SGDTNRLQQVVWNLL
+1721 SGDSNRLQQVVWNLL
-1736 SNAVKFTPSGGRIE
+1736 SNAVKFTPTGGRID
-1750 VGLEQVGTYAQIQ
+1750 VQLEQVGMYAQIR
-1763 VTDTGKGISP
+1763 VKDTGKGIQRE
-1773 DFLPYV
+1773 FLPHV
-1779 FDYFRQEDGTTT
+1779 FDYFRQEDGTIT
-1791 RKFGGLGLGLAIV
+1791 RQFGGLGLGLAIV

-1812 GTVEADS
+1812 GTVQADS

-1838 PESSDDR
+1838 PEPSSDDR
-1845 TDPES
+1845 HPES
-1850 ATDLAGIQVL
+1850 AADLAGIQVL

-1874 TLMQSGAQVTTAASA
+1874 TLMQSGAQVATAASG
-1889 AQALTLLNQSV
+1889 AQALTLLNQSL

-1922 RKRSP
+1922 RKWSP
-1927 EQGGMIPAIALTA
+1927 QQGGTIPAIALTA

-1954 FGMHIS
+1954 FQIHIS

-1965 EELVKAIARLLR
+1965 DELVQAIARLLR
-1977 SAS
+1977 H